1 MTLNKIRHYITSA
14 FELQFRFVAIFFV
27 VFYTVG
33 ILGLSFAFSFSY
45 FVKLTPLALL
55 LSFVI
60 LLFYHKHFTIKTG
73 LIFSL
78 IFLIGFGIEL
88 LGVHTKMIFGSY
100 SYGDSLGLK
109 ILDTPLIIG
118 VNWLL
123 LVYLANSVLDKL
135 KLKAAI
141 KIFLAALILLTY
153 DLILEQVAPLIHM
166 WSWESDT
173 VPLQNYLAWF
183 VLALIFSA
191 LLSWSKVNLKNRI
204 APVILICQSLFFIL
218 LLFILK

>member
-1 MTLNKIRHYITSA
+1 MNKIHHHINSLLEQH
-14 FELQFRFVAIFFV
+14 FKFVAAFLAI
-27 VFYTVG
+27 FYTVG
-33 ILGLSFAFSFSY
+33 VLGLSFAFSFNY

-60 LLFYHKHFTIKTG
+60 LLFYHKRFTIKTG

-88 LGVHTKMIFGSY
+88 IGVQTKMIFGTY
-100 SYGDSLGLK
+100 IYGDSLGLK

-118 VNWLL
+118 LNWLL
-123 LVYLANSVLDKL
+123 LVYLANSVLNGL
-135 KLKAAI
+135 KLNTAVKNFFAS
-141 KIFLAALILLTY
+141 LILLAY
-153 DLILEQVAPLIHM
+153 DLILEQVAQLIHM
-166 WSWESDT
+166 WSWENET

-183 VLALIFSA
+183 VLALVLSG
-191 LLSWSKVNLKNRI
+191 LLSWSNINLKNRI

>member
-1 MTLNKIRHYITSA
+1 MNKIHHHINSLLEQH
-14 FELQFRFVAIFFV
+14 FKFVAAFLAI
-27 VFYTVG
+27 FYTVG
-33 ILGLSFAFSFSY
+33 VLGLSFAFSFNY

-60 LLFYHKHFTIKTG
+60 LLFYHKRFTIKTG

-88 LGVHTKMIFGSY
+88 IGVQTKMIFGTY
-100 SYGDSLGLK
+100 IYGDSLGLK

-118 VNWLL
+118 LNWLL
-123 LVYLANSVLDKL
+123 LVYLANSVLNGL
-135 KLKAAI
+135 KLNTAVKNFFAS
-141 KIFLAALILLTY
+141 LILLAY

-166 WSWESDT
+166 WNWENET

-183 VLALIFSA
+183 VLALVLSG
-191 LLSWSKVNLKNRI
+191 LLSWSNINLKNRI

>member
-1 MTLNKIRHYITSA
+1 LNKIHHHINSLLEQH
-14 FELQFRFVAIFFV
+14 FKFVAAFLAI
-27 VFYTVG
+27 FYTVG
-33 ILGLSFAFSFSY
+33 VLGLSFAFSFNY

-60 LLFYHKHFTIKTG
+60 LLFYHKRFTIKTG

-88 LGVHTKMIFGSY
+88 IGVQTKMIFGSY
-100 SYGDSLGLK
+100 IYGDSLGLK

-118 VNWLL
+118 LNWLL
-123 LVYLANSVLDKL
+123 LVYLANSVLNGL
-135 KLKAAI
+135 KLNTAV
-141 KIFLAALILLTY
+141 KIFFASLILLAY
-153 DLILEQVAPLIHM
+153 DMILEQVAPLIHM
-166 WSWESDT
+166 WSWENET

-183 VLALIFSA
+183 VLALVLSG
-191 LLSWSKVNLKNRI
+191 LLSWSNINLKNRI